1 MKLFKLFTLSAV
13 MLGTVAVS
21 NAQEEN
27 NDRMK
32 ASIGVKGGVNFSN
45 FTGGDSPYG
54 SPQSRTSFHVGVIGE
69 MPVADILSIQA
80 EVLYSAQGAELEGLY
95 GPTGDEVQFQL
106 DYLSVPL
113 LAKVYVVD
121 GLSIEVGPTFNFV
134 VNEEIDSRPGADEGD
149 IDIDETSLM
158 EANSFDVGVAAGLT
172 FQTPGG
178 IFATGRYNYG
188 VTEIYEDSGLKNSV
202 FQLGLGYKF

>member
-32 ASIGVKGGVNFSN
+32 SSIGVKGGVNFSTV
-45 FTGGDSPYG
+45 TGGDGFESPK
-54 SPQSRTSFHVGVIGE
+54 SRTAFHVGVVGE
-69 MPVADILSIQA
+69 MPIAEILSIQA
-80 EVLYSAQGAELEGLY
+80 EVLYSAQGFEYDFE

-106 DYLSVPL
+106 DYLSVPV

-149 IDIDETSLM
+149 IDIDETSMM

-172 FQTPGG
+172 FQTDMG
-178 IFATGRYNYG
+178 IFATGRYTYG
-188 VTEIYEDSGLKNSV
+188 LTEIYEDSGLKNSV